1 MGRLGPRWRS
11 VWCAGLALVLSG
23 CSAAVREEGE
33 PPDGPLQAV
42 TGPSASVPSPAGG
55 RAGVGARSEAVTF
68 GAVSLCSTVPGAD
81 VRLQSVVAEA
91 TPAPISVRPWLRVV
105 PAAADRDGP
114 DPAYAWAPVTAVL
127 GEPPDQLADGPWP
140 GELTPEVAGA
150 YVGESCDGIADL
162 ARPRTELLLVVR
174 AGPAGTRLTRVR
186 ISYGVGDDDHE
197 LLVPV
202 QMTVCGT
209 ATGC

>member
-1 MGRLGPRWRS
+1 MGRLGPRWGS

-23 CSAAVREEGE
+23 CFAGVSEEGE

-42 TGPSASVPSPAGG
+42 TGAAVSVPAPAD
-55 RAGVGARSEAVTF
+55 GAAAVDDAVTF

-81 VRLQSVVAEA
+81 VRLQSVVAEGA
-91 TPAPISVRPWLRVV
+91 PVPISVQPWLRAV
-105 PAAADRDGP
+105 PAAVDRGGP
-114 DPAYAWAPVTAVL
+114 DPAYAWAPITAVR
-127 GEPPDQLADGPWP
+127 GEPPDHLADGPWR

-150 YVGESCDGIADL
+150 YVGEGCDGVADL
-162 ARPRTELLLVVR
+162 TRPRTELLLVVR
-174 AGPAGTRLTRVR
+174 AGPAGTRLTRLR

-197 LLVPV
+197 LVVPV
-202 QMTVCGT
+202 QMTVCGA